1 MFNTRRMA
9 QIFDAATIV
18 INAAI
23 VIDCLDR
30 PRMLGISTAA
40 LIFNLS
46 LIARRWMQDAAK

>member
-1 MFNTRRMA
+1 MA